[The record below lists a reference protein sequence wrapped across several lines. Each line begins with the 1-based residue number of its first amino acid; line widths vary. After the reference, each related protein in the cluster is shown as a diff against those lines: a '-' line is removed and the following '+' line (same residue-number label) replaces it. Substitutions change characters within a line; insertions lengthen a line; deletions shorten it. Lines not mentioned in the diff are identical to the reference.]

1 MFICAKIVFLLP
13 ILTTFICAAVQ
24 TNNNDEIN
32 NRTICSVCNCTSFAE
47 YEFVDCSFRQLRD
60 LPTNIPPNTANLG
73 LQDNEIHIITD
84 NDLPSLKYLRILNFT
99 NNHVQSQFKLP
110 LSLTHLYGRFN
121 NLTNIFGMFNR
132 SNHLKVINLEG
143 NQISS
148 IPKGTFAS
156 CHKLTTL
163 YLSSNEIQHLSPG
176 SFLGL
181 NNLRRLNMCGIRHT
195 SSIKADMFREIRQTI
210 HTLRICITG
219 LKEIEPGALNFS
231 IIDLS
236 FNTGNMHSFPGGIFA
251 PLKGDIKFSNLDIM
265 AGLSADE
272 KLTDISPKTFDGVRK
287 IIRLWLC
294 GHNLKYL
301 PEDLFRNT
309 EFMAVQ
315 LNRNALEEL
324 PDGFLRSSPN
334 LTFLSLYGNR
344 LKCISNDT
352 FNGLTSLQTLLL
364 FRNQITHI
372 PPLTFQNTNLAEL
385 FIFTNSISNLSKDA
399 LTTGNC
405 TINKVHIYQNPLSV
419 IEEGSFDCLS
429 ESGSKVYYSVD
440 YLPEIPHFPSS
451 VEMFGVG
458 DNINTYF
465 NMYHMSFVWLM
476 ERGMNMFGFQCNSTS
491 CVPCKPGTYG
501 DGIYMG
507 CVSCPAGGYFQTRP
521 AQISM
526 EAGGIGC
533 DLCTNGTFVSP
544 ERAPGARISD
554 CQVCPAG
561 TDKNKFA
568 GLRACPCL
576 DGYYRK
582 DRFGPCMPC
591 PAEGVICSNE
601 SQKVRPGYWWTWD
614 QNLSNTTHVLE
625 FAWNRSTTMYS
636 EFVENLLT
644 FNRSY
649 NPASTRFEGTLP
661 KPFRCPGGEEACPA
675 LNGINGSCGVGYE
688 GWVCSTCS
696 KGYYSWFEYCVKCPP
711 IWHLIL
717 ELLLVV
723 ILMCI
728 LVAIVSLDLKKKMK
742 ECEQHRDNTSLQ
754 RSLVYVL
761 IARFKIVL
769 GYYQIA
775 GAIFISLHNIHW
787 PKNVSN
793 LAYVFKVLELNIFKL
808 LAKPRCYI
816 DKLQLNIYTEFLIG
830 LVFCILV
837 VIFPCIVFASKWLF
851 LRFDKTLSAAEVK
864 NKLHRFRGNCCLVV
878 VVVLFISYLSLCDV
892 ILSLMPVACQEFCVD
907 VDDYYCTERLRS
919 DYSVDCDTEKHKKY
933 VTTAYVS
940 LFFVFGY
947 PLCLFILIFSNKIRF
962 RREKEQVNESREN
975 LNNNTE
981 IDGNEEIENNRQ
993 DEGNITTAE
1002 ITSQSDTTPLLDNHT
1017 DDERLIIPDVTE
1029 LDSEDNQALSRIGA
1043 CIQTN
1048 ESLDYEQSINSEED
1062 ENVEL
1067 AACNNDVQD
1076 VQTNEAS
1083 TQTNESIDYSKYP
1096 LYVQFFCENYKR
1108 EYWYWDVVE
1117 LCRKV
1122 LQTSLVVLFGSEDPL
1137 TLGATVA
1144 VSMVFI
1150 TSHAYFKP
1158 MKDSF
1163 EQLLQM
1169 TSLVAIFLNLL
1180 CAEILLVPLTD
1191 PSGHRQAAMAVF
1203 VILLN
1208 MSVVLLAV
1216 GNSILILWRSV
1227 KQHGCSGVCSCQ
1239 NCLHIASRILSSA
1252 DYVSH
1257 HRPASNGNHPAP
1269 V

>member
-1 MFICAKIVFLLP
+1 
-13 ILTTFICAAVQ
+13 
-24 TNNNDEIN
+24 
-32 NRTICSVCNCTSFAE
+32 
-47 YEFVDCSFRQLRD
+47 
-60 LPTNIPPNTANLG
+60 
-73 LQDNEIHIITD
+73 
-84 NDLPSLKYLRILNFT
+84 
-99 NNHVQSQFKLP
+99 
-110 LSLTHLYGRFN
+110 
-121 NLTNIFGMFNR
+121 MFNESR
-132 SNHLKVINLEG
+132 HLKVINLIR

-163 YLSSNEIQHLSPG
+163 KLSYNELQDLSPG

-181 NNLRRLNMCGIRHT
+181 NKLHILEMYGMQMD
-195 SSIKADMFREIRQTI
+195 SIKADLFSEIRRTI
-210 HTLRICITG
+210 RQLSITAAG
-219 LKEIEPGALNFS
+219 LKEIEPGAMNFS
-231 IIDLS
+231 FAEHLNI
-236 FNTGNMHSFPGGIFA
+236 GYMHSFPGKIFA
-251 PLKGDIKFSNLDIM
+251 PSDGDTEIYEIDIL
-265 AGLSADE
+265 AGLSAEE
-272 KLTDISPKTFDGVRK
+272 KLTDISPKAFDGVRK
-287 IIRLWLC
+287 ITTLYLC

-301 PEDLFRNT
+301 PGDLLTNT
-309 EFMAVQ
+309 EFMSVSLTQ
-315 LNRNALEEL
+315 NLLEEL

-334 LTFLSLYGNR
+334 LKMLSLYGNR
-344 LKCISNDT
+344 LKYISNET
-352 FNGLTSLQTLLL
+352 FLGLTSLRTLLL
-364 FRNQITHI
+364 FRNQITYI

-385 FIFTNSISNLSKDA
+385 FIFSNNIANISKGA
-399 LTTGNC
+399 LQTSNC
-405 TINKVHIYQNPLSV
+405 TISKLHIYQNPLSV
-419 IEEGSFDCLS
+419 IEEGSFDYLS
-429 ESGSKVYYSVD
+429 ESGSKVYYPVE
-440 YLPEIPHFPSS
+440 YLSEIPYFPSS
-451 VEMFGVG
+451 VRIFGVG
-458 DNINTYF
+458 NNINTF
-465 NMYHMSFVWLM
+465 FSANQMSFKYVM
-476 ERGMNMFGFQCNSTS
+476 EAGMNKFGFQCNGSS
-491 CVPCKPGTYG
+491 CVPCKPGTFG
-501 DGIYMG
+501 DGIDSG
-507 CVSCPAGGYFQTRP
+507 CISCPAGGYFQTRR

-576 DGYYRK
+576 DGLDGYYRK

-601 SQKVRPGYWWTWD
+601 SQKVQPGYWWTWD
-614 QNLSNTTHVLE
+614 WNLSNTTNVLG
-625 FAWNRSTTMYS
+625 FAPNSLSSMYTA
-636 EFVENLLT
+636 FVENLLI
-644 FNRSY
+644 FDRSY
-649 NPASTRFEGTLP
+649 DPASARFEGPLP
-661 KPFRCPGGEEACPA
+661 KPFPCPGGEEACPFF
-675 LNGINGSCGVGYE
+675 NGSCGVGYE

-696 KGYYSWFEYCVKCPP
+696 KGYYSWFEYCVNCPP

-723 ILMCI
+723 ILTCI
-728 LVAIVSLDLKKKMK
+728 LVVIVILDLKKKMK
-742 ECEQHRDNTSLQ
+742 EREQHRDNKSLK

-761 IARFKIVL
+761 IGRFKIVL

-775 GAIFISLHNIHW
+775 GAIFTSLHNIHW

-793 LAYVFKVLELNIFKL
+793 LAYVFKALELNIFKL

-816 DKLQLNIYTEFLIG
+816 DELQLNIYAEFLIG

-837 VIFPCIVFASKWLF
+837 VFFPSIVFASKWLF
-851 LRFDKTLSAAEVK
+851 LRFNKTLSAAEVK

-907 VDDYYCTERLRS
+907 VNDDYCTERLRS
-919 DYSVDCDTEKHKKY
+919 DYSVDCDTEEHKNY

-940 LFFVFGY
+940 LFFVVGY
-947 PLCLFILIFSNKIRF
+947 PLCLFFLIFFQKITF
-962 RREKEQVNESREN
+962 RRENEKVNESREN
-975 LNNNTE
+975 E
-981 IDGNEEIENNRQ
+981 IGGNEETETIRQ

-1002 ITSQSDTTPLLDNHT
+1002 IDSQSDTTPLLDNPT
-1017 DDERLIIPDVTE
+1017 DNERSIIPGVTE
-1029 LDSEDNQALSRIGA
+1029 LAS
-1043 CIQTN
+1043 IQTN
-1048 ESLDYEQSINSEED
+1048 ENIDYEQSINSEED

-1108 EYWYWDVVE
+1108 EYWYWDVLE
-1117 LCRKV
+1117 LCRKL
-1122 LQTSLVVLFGSEDPL
+1122 LQTSLVVLYGSEDPL
-1137 TLGATVA
+1137 TLGATIA

-1163 EQLLQM
+1163 EHLLQM

-1180 CAEILLVPLTD
+1180 CAEILLVPLKD
-1191 PSGHRQAAMAVF
+1191 PSGHQQAAMAVF

-1208 MSVVLLAV
+1208 MSVVLLAL
-1216 GNSILILWRSV
+1216 GNSIMILWRSV
-1227 KQHGCSGVCSCQ
+1227 KQHGCSGACSCQ
-1239 NCLHIASRILSSA
+1239 NCLSIASRILSSA
-1252 DYVSH
+1252 SNGSRRH
-1257 HRPASNGNHPAP
+1257 WPASNGNNPAP